1 MVTHSHNLQ
10 EFIAKAQAR
19 RGITSPV
26 KCRRCGQLLTD
37 PVSIRAGIGPE
48 CAEADRAERRL
59 EAAWPR
65 GTRVRITGGS
75 NEGLTGT
82 VMLVNP
88 RKAYPVKVW
97 LDGRMCAERFPADR
111 LERIGFD
118 A

>member
-1 MVTHSHNLQ
+1 MALQ
-10 EFIAKAQAR
+10 HLKHEFAAQGLTLHLDDEVETFIARGLAR
-19 RGITSPV
+19 RGIAGPT

-48 CAEADRAERRL
+48 CAEQDRAERRL
-59 EAAWPR
+59 VAAWPR

-82 VMLVNP
+82 VVLVNP

-97 LDGRMCAERFPADR
+97 L
-111 LERIGFD
+111 
-118 A
+118 